1 ELLQARHEVLPPPMA
16 ASAREHQPPSPPPK
30 VSVIIPCYNLGQY
43 VDEAVQSVLDQTFQD
58 FEIII
63 VNDGST
69 DPATNR
75 LLSDYDRPQ
84 TRVITTDNRGLAAA
98 RNLAAA
104 HATGEYICAL
114 DADDRLERPYL
125 EKAVRI
131 LDDDAEIAFVS
142 CWLRTFGE
150 EEW

>member
-1 ELLQARHEVLPPPMA
+1 
-16 ASAREHQPPSPPPK
+16 
-30 VSVIIPCYNLGQY
+30 
-43 VDEAVQSVLDQTFQD
+43 DEAVQSVLDQTFQD

-75 LLSDYDRPQ
+75 LLSDYDRPK
-84 TRVITTDNRGLAAA
+84 TRVITTENRGLAAA
-98 RNLAAA
+98 GNLAPA
-104 HATGEYICAL
+104 HAAGEYICAL
-114 DADDRLERPYL
+114 DADDRLERTYL

-131 LDDDAEIAFVS
+131 LDDDSGIAFVS

-150 EEW
+150 EEWLWEQDRCDFPTLLTECTVCTAAVVRRLLLTAVGGYDG